1 MRGWIK
7 KSESF
12 TEDFTGKTGS
22 ETYAVLPLA
31 SLKSKTRTEHHH
43 QSWFLFP
50 WDTCWGGEEAEIAHD
65 GKASAQELL
74 KTFLLKTFWR
84 SCPHLPE
91 PTLGRGQRCLAGDLS
106 KGRWRWRGRFASTK
120 EHHGVKSHLQ
130 CYLTFPVPVVFL
142 VLRQS
147 WGLCKMKCATS
158 KLPPALGRT
167 LTTLWKAKFT
177 VGRTS
182 VHAFFGYSM
191 VFLKITTSFHNF
203 IISWI
208 NFTISYSCYPNHFP
222 SPHPQETRPMN
233 SSIWGNSPISEKWK
247 EKLTYFLLMLS
258 YEGKKEM

>member
-1 MRGWIK
+1 MNK
-7 KSESF
+7 KVWKF
-12 TEDFTGKTGS
+12 YRRFHWEDREWDLRSAAACIAEKQNQNRASPPELIPF
-22 ETYAVLPLA
+22 PLRH
-31 SLKSKTRTEHHH
+31 L
-43 QSWFLFP
+43 LG
-50 WDTCWGGEEAEIAHD
+50 WGGGWNCSWWKSFSPGAPQDLSSQDFLEI
-65 GKASAQELL
+65 
-74 KTFLLKTFWR
+74 
-84 SCPHLPE
+84 LPPRPK